1 MLSSCIPDKN
11 WLVFSLSLPAQ
22 VLLYM
27 WDTHSSSLLPLLR
40 LQSVC
45 AAAGPPLRLFRPVRG
60 LPQLP
65 LLHMLFVVHVVGPSV
80 RHSDECR
87 GLHRHP
93 EGGRDGAQRP
103 AAAHTLDHAGFRWED
118 LVCGIVIV
126 LFHEAVVLLQL
137 LLYFCLLTVIDSVLL
152 FLPSSGQVSARAF
165 AFAFIA
171 DTCVV
176 GFLLVSAFFF
186 FHLFLMIRGQTT
198 REWYSTRRPYSLGLL
213 GNLRNSLGVRWY
225 LCWLCPLIPSPLP
238 GDGIHFQVTGSLEPS
253 R

>member
-1 MLSSCIPDKN
+1 MSC
-11 WLVFSLSLPAQ
+11 FMQ
-22 VLLYM
+22 
-27 WDTHSSSLLPLLR
+27 
-40 LQSVC
+40 
-45 AAAGPPLRLFRPVRG
+45 
-60 LPQLP
+60 
-65 LLHMLFVVHVVGPSV
+65 
-80 RHSDECR
+80 
-87 GLHRHP
+87 
-93 EGGRDGAQRP
+93 
-103 AAAHTLDHAGFRWED
+103 
-118 LVCGIVIV
+118 
-126 LFHEAVVLLQL
+126 
-137 LLYFCLLTVIDSVLL
+137 LLYFCSCFCTSIAILPSVIYSVLL
-152 FLPSSGQVSARAF
+152 LLLSSGQVSARAF